1 MADVWDFA
9 RQDWVNM
16 PRLME
21 QFGVTVNPPTR
32 VMNRYGVFVDIT
44 EVFGYGRAPA
54 GGAGDDSD
62 EGN

>member
-1 MADVWDFA
+1 
-9 RQDWVNM
+9 M
-16 PRLME
+16 PKLME

-44 EVFGYGRAPA
+44 EDFGYGRAPA

>member
-44 EVFGYGRAPA
+44 DFGYGEAPA
-54 GGAGDDSD
+54 VGAEDDSD